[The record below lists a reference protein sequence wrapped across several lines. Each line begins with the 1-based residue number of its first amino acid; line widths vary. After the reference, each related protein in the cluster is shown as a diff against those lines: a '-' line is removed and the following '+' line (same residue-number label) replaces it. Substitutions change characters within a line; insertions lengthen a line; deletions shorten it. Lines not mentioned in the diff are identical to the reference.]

1 MEYKLTERKN
11 PLRKE
16 RVKLHTLA
24 VDAYIRIRV
33 KLHTDENL
41 SPSV

>member
-1 MEYKLTERKN
+1 MKNKLTEREN
-11 PLRKE
+11 SPQKE
-16 RVKLHTLA
+16 QVELHAYA